1 MTPEEFVIWLNGV
14 FATTGD
20 TQLTKK
26 QSETVKKMLSKVV
39 FDNYDDSY
47 QQPIDMPAF
56 SIWETS
62 STAHSSVN
70 KILVEY
76 IEY

>member
-14 FATTGD
+14 FSTTGD

-26 QSETVKKMLSKVV
+26 QSETIKKMLAKVV
-39 FDNYDDSY
+39 VSEYEESTS
-47 QQPIDMPAF
+47 QSMEMPLS
-56 SIWETS
+56 SIWEAS

-70 KILVEY
+70 KILIEY